1 MVNMNKNK
9 SVSYEKQIVYTINL
23 CYTKINRHAPEDG
36 AFGIP
41 ELTPPVRRQAIRAI
55 TEKAIERG

>member
-1 MVNMNKNK
+1 MDNMNKNK

-23 CYTKINRHAPEDG
+23 CYTKI
-36 AFGIP
+36 
-41 ELTPPVRRQAIRAI
+41 I